1 MASFAAEKL
10 SQPPMEV
17 LQLLPT
23 DDVTLDRGEPE
34 RNQRLKVEGERRR
47 AYLRFDIPERTG
59 VRSARLRLTQ
69 SIDSGTGTLRYFLGD
84 HADWSEDSLAAT
96 AAPSLWIQVAERTGV
111 VQRGQVIEVDVSN
124 AVQRPGPITII
135 VTLDTTDE
143 DDIWFGSR
151 ESDTPPQLILSYPP
165 SGVEGS
171 QFPDTNSSQRSGD
184 SEHHGAVRMLKSVAP
199 AANATN
205 HPPVV
210 ATQFPRFAQA
220 GQL

>member
-1 MASFAAEKL
+1 
-10 SQPPMEV
+10 
-17 LQLLPT
+17 
-23 DDVTLDRGEPE
+23 
-34 RNQRLKVEGERRR
+34 
-47 AYLRFDIPERTG
+47 
-59 VRSARLRLTQ
+59 
-69 SIDSGTGTLRYFLGD
+69 
-84 HADWSEDSLAAT
+84 AT